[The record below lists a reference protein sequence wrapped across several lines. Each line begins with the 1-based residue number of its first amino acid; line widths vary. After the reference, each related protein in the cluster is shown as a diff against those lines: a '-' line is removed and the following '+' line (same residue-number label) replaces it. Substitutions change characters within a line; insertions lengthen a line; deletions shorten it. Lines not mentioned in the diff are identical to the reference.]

1 MVVNCVVH
9 QNVLHWIPHHSY
21 RMQLLL
27 YHEERVQADALL
39 KGGDVPSSIYGAEH
53 LMRLFLKLPELLP
66 VESSTEEQYR
76 FLQASLH
83 EILEFLQE
91 HYSEFFLPTSE
102 YVTVS

>member
-1 MVVNCVVH
+1 M
-9 QNVLHWIPHHSY
+9 LTWSHSPPFV
-21 RMQLLL
+21 QLLL
-27 YHEERVQADALL
+27 YHEERTQADALL

-102 YVTVS
+102 YVAMA